1 MDGIINQPQNMEA
14 RMNVYQHQNNQNINF
29 HKNSNIVNDGNY
41 EEDNEADQS
50 ATELNSLSNQ

>member
-14 RMNVYQHQNNQNINF
+14 RMNVYQHQNNQQINF
-29 HKNSNIVNDGNY
+29 HQSTNIANDET
-41 EEDNEADQS
+41 EEDNEADRS